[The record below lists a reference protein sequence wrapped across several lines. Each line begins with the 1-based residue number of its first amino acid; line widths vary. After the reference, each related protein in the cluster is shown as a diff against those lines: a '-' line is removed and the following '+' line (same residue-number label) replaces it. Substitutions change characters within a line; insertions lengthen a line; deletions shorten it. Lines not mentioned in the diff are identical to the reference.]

1 MTDSPRTSPRR
12 RGRVP
17 LDQRSVLATTPGVP
31 WWGALACAVAATL
44 VGFLVDSAR
53 GSQLTWI
60 FTVLYFLGCVAAVL
74 MVRNRSLFTAMAQP
88 PLILL
93 VAVPLAYRSFA
104 DNPAAGLKGI
114 LFDMA
119 LPLIDRFPTMIV
131 TTVIVVVIG
140 AFRLTLYVQERR
152 VAARGTTKNPT
163 KKTSAGGPAAD
174 DTPSPGGNRQ
184 RPARGARRAGRGR
197 AARSATA
204 AADSR
209 DERTRAQGRTR
220 SGGDPGRSRRRGA
233 AADPPFEPGGPRGAD
248 GTPRSNPVPPRAG
261 TNPRRRT
268 TSGEVAAAARVE
280 SRRMPR
286 TSSPDGT
293 AARAARRVAV
303 GHAADG
309 HRGATRMHDADPAHP
324 VPHVRY
330 RGD

>member
-1 MTDSPRTSPRR
+1 M
-12 RGRVP
+12 
-17 LDQRSVLATTPGVP
+17 P
-31 WWGALACAVAATL
+31 WWGALACAVAAAL
-44 VGFLVDSAR
+44 VGFLIDSAR
-53 GSQLTWI
+53 GSQLTWV

-152 VAARGTTKNPT
+152 VATRGTAKTPT
-163 KKTSAGGPAAD
+163 KRTTEGTASRTRATAGAPTAD
-174 DTPSPGGNRQ
+174 DGASPGGNRQ
-184 RPARGARRAGRGR
+184 RPARGSRRAGRGR
-197 AARSATA
+197 PARSATA
-204 AADSR
+204 AADGR
-209 DERTRAQGRTR
+209 DERTRAQDRTR
-220 SGGDPGRSRRRGA
+220 DAGNPGRPRRRTTA
-233 AADPPFEPGGPRGAD
+233 EDPAFEPDGPRGVD
-248 GTPRSNPVPPRAG
+248 DTPRSNPAPRAG
-261 TNPRRRT
+261 AVPRRR

-280 SRRMPR
+280 SQRMPR
-286 TSSPDGT
+286 ASSPDRTVARGT
-293 AARAARRVAV
+293 RRVAV
-303 GHAADG
+303 GHADERRSERRSAG
-309 HRGATRMHDADPAHP
+309 RMHDVEPAHP
-324 VPHVRY
+324 IPHVRY